1 MPNFRGLQDITPPK
15 RRAVREL
22 RYPERMRPPTLL
34 GASTQ
39 RLSSVLLTGKIIETK
54 PGTLPD
60 NARARVVT
68 NHSNGATVDY
78 FFPWREYC
86 LPGYLENIAD
96 GHTIR
101 DGDIVRL
108 RAPREPTRFRVHRT
122 RVRHPKRPRDRR
134 LYHELERRGG
144 RCFILHDDILPSSI
158 THHLPKETDATSIEE
173 ENTSFHADL
182 RPAGTPHKTVFDKL
196 PFYAEPI
203 FDRENYNLAWSGAS
217 RMITAI
223 KQRGTSPALER
234 IRKLMNEKPS
244 LRGDQRFRQIDLNKL
259 TRESFFNLS
268 EIIYAVFF
276 VPIRDFNY
284 SMDQRKLDALARKA
298 YIGRAKRREGQSGK
312 LGMVKRYL
320 EHVKKSATHTDP
332 LSRAMD
338 ETTPEHFVM
347 VPLVDVLG
355 GPYRTEDAF
364 KTAARPIEDL
374 LIVELGTLKPD
385 GLNGRLEILRIA
397 ARRRRKRLS
406 DSRV

>member
-1 MPNFRGLQDITPPK
+1 
-15 RRAVREL
+15 
-22 RYPERMRPPTLL
+22 MRPPTLL

-144 RCFILHDDILPSSI
+144 RCFILHDDILP
-158 THHLPKETDATSIEE
+158 SIEE